1 MDVSAVSAASAG
13 HEVHTK
19 ASASEKQSPPP
30 PPPAQGDSVEIS
42 DDAKTLA
49 SKSVL
54 DE

>member
-1 MDVSAVSAASAG
+1 MDASAISSASPGHDVQAKAAAS
-13 HEVHTK
+13 EN
-19 ASASEKQSPPP
+19 QPPP
-30 PPPAQGDSVEIS
+30 LPPAKGDSVEIS

>member
-1 MDVSAVSAASAG
+1 MDASAVSAASPG
-13 HEVHTK
+13 HEVQAK
-19 ASASEKQSPPP
+19 AAASQKQPPP
-30 PPPAQGDSVEIS
+30 PPPAKPDSVEIS

>member
-1 MDVSAVSAASAG
+1 MEVSVVSAASPV
-13 HEVHTK
+13 HEIHAKT
-19 ASASEKQSPPP
+19 AASEKQSPP

-42 DDAKTLA
+42 DDAKALA

>member
-1 MDVSAVSAASAG
+1 MDVSAISHAGHGTEGQAKAAAS
-13 HEVHTK
+13 EN
-19 ASASEKQSPPP
+19 QPPP
-30 PPPAQGDSVEIS
+30 PSTQGDLVEIS